1 MNKKAQTGRIFI
13 AWVVVALGFAFFL
26 TFFLELLNQR
36 IFIPIA
42 KFLRFKKDDTEKVSE
57 EVDKILGGNSEDKT
71 KGKKKN
77 NTKSK

>member
-13 AWVVVALGFAFFL
+13 AWVVVALGVAFFL
-26 TFFLELLNQR
+26 TFFWELLNQR

-42 KFLRFKKDDTEKVSE
+42 KFLRFKKDDTEEVSE
-57 EVDKILGGNSEDKT
+57 EVEKILGGDSEGKA
-71 KGKKKN
+71 KKKS